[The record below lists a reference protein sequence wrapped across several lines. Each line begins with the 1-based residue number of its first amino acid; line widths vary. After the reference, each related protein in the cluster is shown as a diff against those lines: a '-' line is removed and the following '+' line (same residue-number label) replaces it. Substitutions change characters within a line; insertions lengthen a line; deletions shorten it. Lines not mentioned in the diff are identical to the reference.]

1 MRLMTG
7 YVRASAYDRKVRRVL
22 FALLKGKVSDD
33 EILRAS
39 AEFNKKLFELLQKEG
54 IDKRDVIRITCDFT
68 IEDSKVNWKWDSLK
82 LEHYEEAKEI
92 GARMSTLLQQLERQE
107 QLVDEFFEKLSKL
120 ADKVRGIAQE
130 IDDMI
135 EDLKRKRELTSSQ

>member
-135 EDLKRKRELTSSQ
+135 EDLKRKRELTGSQ

>member
-1 MRLMTG
+1 MTG

-92 GARMSTLLQQLERQE
+92 VARMSTLLQQLERQE

-135 EDLKRKRELTSSQ
+135 EDLKRKRELTGSQ

>member
-68 IEDSKVNWKWDSLK
+68 IEDSK
-82 LEHYEEAKEI
+82 
-92 GARMSTLLQQLERQE
+92 
-107 QLVDEFFEKLSKL
+107 
-120 ADKVRGIAQE
+120 
-130 IDDMI
+130 
-135 EDLKRKRELTSSQ
+135 

>member
-1 MRLMTG
+1 MTG

>member
-1 MRLMTG
+1 MTG

-135 EDLKRKRELTSSQ
+135 EDLKRKRELTGSQ

>member
-1 MRLMTG
+1 MTG

-82 LEHYEEAKEI
+82 LEHYEEAKE
-92 GARMSTLLQQLERQE
+92 RQE

>member
-1 MRLMTG
+1 M
-7 YVRASAYDRKVRRVL
+7 
-22 FALLKGKVSDD
+22 
-33 EILRAS
+33 
-39 AEFNKKLFELLQKEG
+39 LQKEG